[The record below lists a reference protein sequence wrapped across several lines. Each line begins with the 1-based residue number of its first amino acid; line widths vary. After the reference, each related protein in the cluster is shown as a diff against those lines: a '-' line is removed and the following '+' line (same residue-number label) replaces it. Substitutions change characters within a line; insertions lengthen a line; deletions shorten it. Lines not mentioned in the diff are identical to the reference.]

1 MSKKNDLEHTSTT
14 FGNQDMKG
22 PQRMVSVVEPYELP
36 EGWKWETLEKLCFIP
51 ITDGT
56 HQTPTYSDSDS
67 GIPFISSKDVTK
79 EFIDWS
85 NIKYITKE
93 LHSELYKRVAPQ
105 IDDILL
111 AKNGTTGV
119 AAIVD
124 TDKIFDIYVTLALI
138 RPNKEIILPRFLL
151 QVINSP
157 ICKNQFDEHLTGI
170 GVPNLHLRDIRTT
183 MIPLPPTLAEQQ
195 RIVNRIES
203 MFAKL
208 DEAKEKAQKVVDS
221 FETRKAAILH
231 KAFTGELTAKW
242 RKENGVSDDSWVVK
256 TIGECGK
263 WERGRSKHRPRN
275 APELFGGRYPFIQT
289 GDIANADIYIYEH
302 KQTLS
307 EFGFQQSRLFP
318 KDTLCITIAAN
329 IGKVAIL
336 TYDCCFPDS
345 VVGFTPFE
353 NVNSKFMYYKIND
366 MQKDLEA
373 MAPATA
379 QKNLNLKLLTSVS
392 VQIPTLPEQVEIVRI
407 LDIIIEKENKA
418 KQAAEAVLEQI
429 DLLKKSI
436 LARAF
441 RGEL

>member
-1 MSKKNDLEHTSTT
+1 MGVEESLKGENGKMKNNLEQT
-14 FGNQDMKG
+14 
-22 PQRMVSVVEPYELP
+22 EIEAPYELP
-36 EGWKWETLEKLCFIP
+36 EGWKWCRL
-51 ITDGT
+51 G
-56 HQTPTYSDSDS
+56 
-67 GIPFISSKDVTK
+67 DVA
-79 EFIDWS
+79 
-85 NIKYITKE
+85 KYINGRAFKPKE
-93 LHSELYKRVAPQ
+93 WEKEGKPIIRIQNLTNSSNSVNRS
-105 IDDILL
+105 
-111 AKNGTTGV
+111 T
-119 AAIVD
+119 
-124 TDKIFDIYVTLALI
+124 KIFEDKYLITKNDLLYAWSASLGAYLWSGEDGWLNQHIFKVIPNDNVDKMYLYHGLVHITENLYAKAHGSGMVHVTLK
-138 RPNKEIILPRFLL
+138 PFLNT
-151 QVINSP
+151 Q
-157 ICKNQFDEHLTGI
+157 
-170 GVPNLHLRDIRTT
+170 
-183 MIPLPPTLAEQQ
+183 IPLPPTLDEQQ

-208 DEAKEKAQKVVDS
+208 DEAKEKAQNVLDG

-242 RKENGVSDDSWVVK
+242 RKENGVSDDSWVEK

-275 APELFGGRYPFIQT
+275 APELFGGKYPFIQT

-353 NVNSKFMYYKIND
+353 NVDSKFMYYKIND

-392 VQIPTLPEQVEIVRI
+392 VQIPTFPEQVEIVRI
-407 LDIIIEKENKA
+407 LDIIIEKETRA
-418 KQAAEAVLEQI
+418 KEAAEAVLEQI

-441 RGEL
+441 RGKL

>member
-1 MSKKNDLEHTSTT
+1 MA
-14 FGNQDMKG
+14 MKIEIEEK
-22 PQRMVSVVEPYELP
+22 QIEAPYELP
-36 EGWKWETLEKLCFIP
+36 EGWKWCRL
-51 ITDGT
+51 G
-56 HQTPTYSDSDS
+56 
-67 GIPFISSKDVTK
+67 DVA
-79 EFIDWS
+79 
-85 NIKYITKE
+85 KYINGRAFKPKE
-93 LHSELYKRVAPQ
+93 WEKEGKPIIRIQNLTNSSNSVNRS
-105 IDDILL
+105 
-111 AKNGTTGV
+111 T
-119 AAIVD
+119 
-124 TDKIFDIYVTLALI
+124 KIFEDKYLITKNDLLYAWSASLGAYLWSGEDGWLNQHIFKVIPNDNVDKMYLYHGLVHITENLYAKAHGSGMVHVTLK
-138 RPNKEIILPRFLL
+138 PFL
-151 QVINSP
+151 NTP
-157 ICKNQFDEHLTGI
+157 
-170 GVPNLHLRDIRTT
+170 
-183 MIPLPPTLAEQQ
+183 IPLPPTLAEQQ

-208 DEAKEKAQKVVDS
+208 DEAKEKAQNVVDG

-275 APELFGGRYPFIQT
+275 APELFGGKYPFIQT

-353 NVNSKFMYYKIND
+353 NVDSKFMYYKIND

-392 VQIPTLPEQVEIVRI
+392 VQIPTFPEQVEIVRI

-418 KQAAEAVLEQI
+418 KQAAGAVLDQI
-429 DLLKKSI
+429 ALLKKSI

>member
-1 MSKKNDLEHTSTT
+1 MKNEIEHTSTML
-14 FGNQDMKG
+14 GSQNMKSS
-22 PQRMVSVVEPYELP
+22 QRMVSVVEPYELP
-36 EGWKWETLEKLCFIP
+36 EGWKWVQQNEVCKL
-51 ITDGT
+51 TDGEKRT
-56 HQTPTYSDSDS
+56 GTEFPYLEVKYLRGKKEKDFVSTGKFIKAGTKVILVDGENS
-67 GIPFISSKDVTK
+67 GEVFTVPEDGFMGSTFKALEISNVNENYLQYFIHTKKDLYRNNKKGSAIPH
-79 EFIDWS
+79 
-85 NIKYITKE
+85 
-93 LHSELYKRVAPQ
+93 L
-105 IDDILL
+105 
-111 AKNGTTGV
+111 
-119 AAIVD
+119 
-124 TDKIFDIYVTLALI
+124 DKKLF
-138 RPNKEIILPRFLL
+138 F
-151 QVINSP
+151 
-157 ICKNQFDEHLTGI
+157 
-170 GVPNLHLRDIRTT
+170 T
-183 MIPLPPTLAEQQ
+183 MPFPLPPTLAEQQ

-208 DEAKEKAQKVVDS
+208 DEAKEKAQNVVDG
-221 FETRKAAILH
+221 FETRKVAILH

-242 RKENGVSDDSWVVK
+242 RKENGVSDDSWEEK
-256 TIGECGK
+256 KIGECGK

-275 APELFGGRYPFIQT
+275 APELFGGKYPFIQT

-353 NVNSKFMYYKIND
+353 NVDSKFMYYKIND

-392 VQIPTLPEQVEIVRI
+392 VQIPTFPEQVEIVRI
-407 LDIIIEKENKA
+407 LDIIIEKETRA
-418 KQAAEAVLEQI
+418 KEAAQNVLDKI
-429 DLLKKSI
+429 ALLKKSI

-441 RGEL
+441 RGKI

>member
-1 MSKKNDLEHTSTT
+1 MKGENGKMKSDLEQT
-14 FGNQDMKG
+14 
-22 PQRMVSVVEPYELP
+22 EIEAPYELP
-36 EGWKWETLEKLCFIP
+36 EGWKWVQQNEVCKL
-51 ITDGT
+51 TDGEKRT
-56 HQTPTYSDSDS
+56 GTEFPYLEVKYLRGKKEKDFVSTGKFIKAGTKVILVDGENS
-67 GIPFISSKDVTK
+67 GEVFTVPEDGFMGSTFKALEISNVNENYLQYFIYTKKDLYRNNKKGSAIPH
-79 EFIDWS
+79 
-85 NIKYITKE
+85 
-93 LHSELYKRVAPQ
+93 L
-105 IDDILL
+105 
-111 AKNGTTGV
+111 
-119 AAIVD
+119 
-124 TDKIFDIYVTLALI
+124 DKKLF
-138 RPNKEIILPRFLL
+138 F
-151 QVINSP
+151 
-157 ICKNQFDEHLTGI
+157 
-170 GVPNLHLRDIRTT
+170 T
-183 MIPLPPTLAEQQ
+183 MPFPLPPTLAEQQ

-208 DEAKEKAQKVVDS
+208 DEAKEKAQNVVDG

-242 RKENGVSDDSWVVK
+242 RKENGVSDDSWEEK

-275 APELFGGRYPFIQT
+275 APELFGGKYPFIQT

-353 NVNSKFMYYKIND
+353 NVDSKFMYYKIND

-392 VQIPTLPEQVEIVRI
+392 VQIPTFPEQVEIVRI